1 MKRNQ
6 MRKRVTA
13 LLWTLTLLAAS
24 AVTAYADVAPEPT
37 PIATQPDTTLLT
49 VLIVAVAII
58 AVAVIAWIIFSNRKN
73 K

>member
-1 MKRNQ
+1 MKKSQ
-6 MRKRVTA
+6 MKKCVTA

-24 AVTAYADVAPEPT
+24 AVTAYADVAPEPA
-37 PIATQPDTTLLT
+37 PNATQPLNTMMT
-49 VLIVAVAII
+49 VLIVAVVIV

>member
-1 MKRNQ
+1 MKKSQ
-6 MRKRVTA
+6 MKTRVLAVLWAIMLVA
-13 LLWTLTLLAAS
+13 LS
-24 AVTAYADVAPEPT
+24 AVTAYADVAPEPA
-37 PIATQPDTTLLT
+37 PNATQPDTTLLT